1 MRRLS
6 SCCTSLPVFQVEWA
20 QDLLEERILRGG
32 TRYNISTN
40 TFRTIDPSLSSV
52 NSTLTFRA
60 LASDEGFYVCRVVDK
75 QGTVLSDAVT
85 ELAVEGIIS
94 IPSIFICF
102 FVSVFF
108 PFVRS
113 LLSLFISFFLYS
125 SLHFFSSSFY
135 SVRLSSTRSF
145 LPSFIS
151 F

>member
-1 MRRLS
+1 MRLLF
-6 SCCTSLPVFQVEWA
+6 LPVFQVEWA

-40 TFRTIDPSLSSV
+40 TFRTIDPLLSSV

-75 QGTVLSDAVT
+75 QGTVLSEAVT

-94 IPSIFICF
+94 IVIWF

-108 PFVRS
+108 LLFVLCFPFFN
-113 LLSLFISFFLYS
+113 LILSLFF
-125 SLHFFSSSFY
+125 
-135 SVRLSSTRSF
+135 
-145 LPSFIS
+145 PSFS
-151 F
+151 L